1 MEYEYESTVQDMSF
15 SSVDTQSNLL
25 SEISIVNYGERLES
39 VDFEAED
46 FETGDFE
53 AELETE
59 ILEEALFFDKFKNS
73 EDLEIEDLEKPEFP
87 NEAYKDLMLLVT
99 NHKLNNK
106 AGNAVINF
114 FNKHSNLPKSPLPK
128 NIKKGREFMN
138 KMNYPNLTF
147 NKICITHYNG
157 KEYFL
162 HYQNLIHCIK
172 NILEVPGITEDFALS
187 YENYEVQ

>member
-1 MEYEYESTVQDMSF
+1 MEYESTVQDMSF

-25 SEISIVNYGERLES
+25 SEISIVDYGERLES
-39 VDFEAED
+39 I
-46 FETGDFE
+46 DFE

-59 ILEEALFFDKFKNS
+59 IFEEILFFDKFKFKN
-73 EDLEIEDLEKPEFP
+73 DLEIEDLKKPEFP

-99 NHKLNNK
+99 DYKLNNK
-106 AGNAVINF
+106 AGNAVIRF
-114 FNKHSNLPKSPLPK
+114 FNKHSTLLKSPLPK
-128 NIKKGREFMN
+128 NIKNRREFMN

-147 NKICITHYNG
+147 NKICITYYNG

-187 YENYEVQ
+187 YENYEVR

>member
-1 MEYEYESTVQDMSF
+1 MEYESTVQDMSF

-25 SEISIVNYGERLES
+25 SEISIVDYGEGLGS
-39 VDFEAED
+39 VNFED
-46 FETGDFE
+46 
-53 AELETE
+53 ELETE
-59 ILEEALFFDKFKNS
+59 IFEETSEIF
-73 EDLEIEDLEKPEFP
+73 EDLEIEEELETPENPEFP

-106 AGNAVINF
+106 AGNAVIRF
-114 FNKHSNLPKSPLPK
+114 FNKHSTLLKSPLPK

-147 NKICITHYNG
+147 NKICITYYNG

-162 HYQNLIHCIK
+162 HYQNLINCIK
-172 NILEVPGITEDFALS
+172 NILEVPGMITEDFALS
-187 YENYEVQ
+187 YKNYKVQ

>member
-1 MEYEYESTVQDMSF
+1 MEYESTVQDMSF

-25 SEISIVNYGERLES
+25 SEISIVDYGERLGS
-39 VDFEAED
+39 VN
-46 FETGDFE
+46 FE

-59 ILEEALFFDKFKNS
+59 IFEETSEIFEETLFFDKFKDS
-73 EDLEIEDLEKPEFP
+73 EDLETEEELEKPEFP

-106 AGNAVINF
+106 AGNAVIRF
-114 FNKHSNLPKSPLPK
+114 FNKHSTLLKSPLPK

-147 NKICITHYNG
+147 NKICITYYNG

-162 HYQNLIHCIK
+162 HYQNLINCIK
-172 NILEVPGITEDFALS
+172 NILEVPGMITEDFALS
-187 YENYEVQ
+187 YKYYEVQ

>member
-1 MEYEYESTVQDMSF
+1 MSF

-25 SEISIVNYGERLES
+25 SEISIVDYGERLES
-39 VDFEAED
+39 VDFEAE
-46 FETGDFE
+46 
-53 AELETE
+53 LETE
-59 ILEEALFFDKFKNS
+59 IFEEILFFDKFKN
-73 EDLEIEDLEKPEFP
+73 DLEIEDLKKPEFP

-99 NHKLNNK
+99 DHKLNNK
-106 AGNAVINF
+106 AGNAVIRF
-114 FNKHSNLPKSPLPK
+114 FNKHSTLLKSPLPK
-128 NIKKGREFMN
+128 NIKNGREFMN

-147 NKICITHYNG
+147 NKICITYYNG

>member
-1 MEYEYESTVQDMSF
+1 MEYASTVQDMSF
-15 SSVDTQSNLL
+15 SSVETEMQSNLL
-25 SEISIVNYGERLES
+25 SEISIVDYRERFLES
-39 VDFEAED
+39 VN
-46 FETGDFE
+46 FE

-59 ILEEALFFDKFKNS
+59 NFEETEFFDESKDF
-73 EDLEIEDLEKPEFP
+73 EDLEIENPKSEFP

-106 AGNAVINF
+106 AGNAIIRF
-114 FNKHSNLPKSPLPK
+114 FNKHSALLKSPLPK
-128 NIKKGREFMN
+128 NIEKGREFMN

-147 NKICITHYNG
+147 NKICITYYNG

-172 NILEVPGITEDFALS
+172 NILEVPGITENFALS

>member
-1 MEYEYESTVQDMSF
+1 MEYESTVQDMSF

-25 SEISIVNYGERLES
+25 SEISIVDYEERLES
-39 VDFEAED
+39 VDFEAE
-46 FETGDFE
+46 
-53 AELETE
+53 LETE
-59 ILEEALFFDKFKNS
+59 IFEEILFFDKFKN
-73 EDLEIEDLEKPEFP
+73 DLEIEDLKKPEFP

-99 NHKLNNK
+99 DHKLNNK
-106 AGNAVINF
+106 AGNAVIRF
-114 FNKHSNLPKSPLPK
+114 FNKHSTLLKSPLPK
-128 NIKKGREFMN
+128 NIKNEREFMN

-147 NKICITHYNG
+147 NKICITYYNG

-187 YENYEVQ
+187 YENYEVR

>member
-1 MEYEYESTVQDMSF
+1 MSF

-25 SEISIVNYGERLES
+25 SEISIVDYGERLES
-39 VDFEAED
+39 VDFEAE
-46 FETGDFE
+46 
-53 AELETE
+53 LETE
-59 ILEEALFFDKFKNS
+59 IFEEILFFDKFKN
-73 EDLEIEDLEKPEFP
+73 DLEIEDLKKPEFP

-99 NHKLNNK
+99 DHKLNNK
-106 AGNAVINF
+106 AGNAVIRF
-114 FNKHSNLPKSPLPK
+114 FNKHLTLLKSPLPK
-128 NIKKGREFMN
+128 NIKNGREFMN

-147 NKICITHYNG
+147 NKICITYYNG

-187 YENYEVQ
+187 YENYEVR

>member
-1 MEYEYESTVQDMSF
+1 MEYESTVQDMSF

-25 SEISIVNYGERLES
+25 SEISIVDYGERLES
-39 VDFEAED
+39 VDFEAE
-46 FETGDFE
+46 
-53 AELETE
+53 LETE
-59 ILEEALFFDKFKNS
+59 IFEEILFFDKFKFKN
-73 EDLEIEDLEKPEFP
+73 DLEIEDLKKPEFP

-99 NHKLNNK
+99 DHKLNNK
-106 AGNAVINF
+106 AGNAVIRF
-114 FNKHSNLPKSPLPK
+114 FNKHSTLLKSPLLK
-128 NIKKGREFMN
+128 NIKNGREFMN

-147 NKICITHYNG
+147 NKICITYYNG

-187 YENYEVQ
+187 YENYEVR

>member
-1 MEYEYESTVQDMSF
+1 MEYESTVQDMSF

-25 SEISIVNYGERLES
+25 SEISIVDYGERLES
-39 VDFEAED
+39 VDFEAE
-46 FETGDFE
+46 
-53 AELETE
+53 LKTE
-59 ILEEALFFDKFKNS
+59 IFEEILFFDKFKN
-73 EDLEIEDLEKPEFP
+73 DLEIEDLKKPEFP

-99 NHKLNNK
+99 DHKLNNK
-106 AGNAVINF
+106 AGNAVIRF
-114 FNKHSNLPKSPLPK
+114 FNKHSTLLKSPLPK
-128 NIKKGREFMN
+128 NIKNGREFMN

-147 NKICITHYNG
+147 NKICITYYNG

-187 YENYEVQ
+187 YENYEVR

>member
-46 FETGDFE
+46 FE

-59 ILEEALFFDKFKNS
+59 IFEETLFFDKFKNS

-114 FNKHSNLPKSPLPK
+114 FNKHSALQKSPLPK
-128 NIKKGREFMN
+128 NIKKEREFMN

>member
-39 VDFEAED
+39 EHFEAED
-46 FETGDFE
+46 FE
-53 AELETE
+53 AELESE
-59 ILEEALFFDKFKNS
+59 IFEETLFFDEFKNS

-106 AGNAVINF
+106 AGNAVIHF
-114 FNKHSNLPKSPLPK
+114 FNKHSTLLKSPLPK
-128 NIKKGREFMN
+128 NIKKGRKFMN
-138 KMNYPNLTF
+138 QMNYPNLTF
-147 NKICITHYNG
+147 NKICITYYNG

-162 HYQNLIHCIK
+162 HYQNLIRCIK
-172 NILEVPGITEDFALS
+172 NILDVPGITEDFALS
-187 YENYEVQ
+187 YENYEVH

>member
-1 MEYEYESTVQDMSF
+1 MSF

-25 SEISIVNYGERLES
+25 SEISIVDYGERLES
-39 VDFEAED
+39 VDFEAE
-46 FETGDFE
+46 
-53 AELETE
+53 LETE
-59 ILEEALFFDKFKNS
+59 IFEEILFFDKFKN
-73 EDLEIEDLEKPEFP
+73 DLEIEDLKKPKFP

-99 NHKLNNK
+99 DHKLNNK
-106 AGNAVINF
+106 AGNAVIRF
-114 FNKHSNLPKSPLPK
+114 FNKHSTLLKSPLPK
-128 NIKKGREFMN
+128 NIKNGREFMN

-147 NKICITHYNG
+147 NKICITYYNG

-187 YENYEVQ
+187 YENYEVR

>member
-1 MEYEYESTVQDMSF
+1 MSF

-25 SEISIVNYGERLES
+25 SEISIVDYGERLES
-39 VDFEAED
+39 VDFEAE
-46 FETGDFE
+46 
-53 AELETE
+53 LKTE
-59 ILEEALFFDKFKNS
+59 IFEEILFFDKFKN
-73 EDLEIEDLEKPEFP
+73 DLEIEDLKKPEFP

-99 NHKLNNK
+99 DHKLNNK
-106 AGNAVINF
+106 AGNAVIRF
-114 FNKHSNLPKSPLPK
+114 FNKHSTLLKSPLPK
-128 NIKKGREFMN
+128 NIKNEREFMN

-147 NKICITHYNG
+147 NKICITYYNG

>member
-1 MEYEYESTVQDMSF
+1 MSF

-25 SEISIVNYGERLES
+25 SEISIVDYGERLES
-39 VDFEAED
+39 VDFEAEL
-46 FETGDFE
+46 E
-53 AELETE
+53 AEIFEE
-59 ILEEALFFDKFKNS
+59 ILFFDKFKN
-73 EDLEIEDLEKPEFP
+73 DLEIEDLKKPEFP

-99 NHKLNNK
+99 DHKLNNK
-106 AGNAVINF
+106 AGNAVIRF
-114 FNKHSNLPKSPLPK
+114 FNKHSTLLKSPLPK
-128 NIKKGREFMN
+128 NIKNGREFMN

-147 NKICITHYNG
+147 NKICITYYNG

-187 YENYEVQ
+187 YENYEVR

>member
-1 MEYEYESTVQDMSF
+1 MSF

-25 SEISIVNYGERLES
+25 SEISIVDYGERLES
-39 VDFEAED
+39 VDFEAE
-46 FETGDFE
+46 
-53 AELETE
+53 LKTE
-59 ILEEALFFDKFKNS
+59 IFEEILFFDKFKN
-73 EDLEIEDLEKPEFP
+73 DLEIEDLKKPEFP

-99 NHKLNNK
+99 DHKLNNK
-106 AGNAVINF
+106 AGNAVIRF
-114 FNKHSNLPKSPLPK
+114 FNKHSTLLKSPLPK
-128 NIKKGREFMN
+128 NIKNEREFMN

-147 NKICITHYNG
+147 NKICITYYNG

-187 YENYEVQ
+187 YENYEVR

>member
-1 MEYEYESTVQDMSF
+1 MEYESTVQDMSF

-25 SEISIVNYGERLES
+25 SEISIVDYGERLES
-39 VDFEAED
+39 VDFE
-46 FETGDFE
+46 G
-53 AELETE
+53 ELETE
-59 ILEEALFFDKFKNS
+59 IFEELETEIFEEILFFDKFKN
-73 EDLEIEDLEKPEFP
+73 DLEIEDLKKPEFP

-99 NHKLNNK
+99 DHKLNNK
-106 AGNAVINF
+106 AGNAVIRF
-114 FNKHSNLPKSPLPK
+114 FNKHSTLLKSPLPK
-128 NIKKGREFMN
+128 NIKNGREFMN

-147 NKICITHYNG
+147 NKICITYYNG

-187 YENYEVQ
+187 YENYEVR